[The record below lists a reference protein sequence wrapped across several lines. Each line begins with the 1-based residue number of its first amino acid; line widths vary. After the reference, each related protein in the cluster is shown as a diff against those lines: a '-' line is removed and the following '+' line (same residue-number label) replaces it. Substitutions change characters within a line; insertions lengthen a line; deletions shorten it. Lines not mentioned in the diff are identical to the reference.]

1 MALPEWCPDGDPPV
15 DDRSR
20 ARHDWLRQAD
30 RRARRHSS
38 PSFDRKE
45 HALGTDYTALADE
58 IAGWLRYQRAAA
70 GADRFVLG
78 LSGGVDSATVCALC
92 TMASGPASVLAV
104 LMPSHSN
111 PTDAEHAALVART
124 FEVPS
129 VTVDLSS
136 VTDALLA
143 AIAEG
148 VPAEARLS
156 AAETVAGEWR
166 PERAASLAR
175 ANVRPRLRMATL
187 YYLANL
193 TNGIVVGTGNKSE
206 AMIGYFTKYGDGG
219 VDLLPIVD
227 LYKHEVRALARTL
240 GVPNPVITKAPSA
253 GLWPG
258 QTDEGEIGLS
268 YDELDAALAAIA
280 AGKTASLPAATTERV
295 QRLIET
301 SEHKRRPVPAFRRDE
316 RLDPTV

>member
-1 MALPEWCPDGDPPV
+1 ME
-15 DDRSR
+15 
-20 ARHDWLRQAD
+20 
-30 RRARRHSS
+30 
-38 PSFDRKE
+38 
-45 HALGTDYTALADE
+45 TDYVALAGE
-58 IAGWLRYQRAAA
+58 IAGWLRYQREAAN
-70 GADRFVLG
+70 ADSFVLG

-92 TMASGPASVLAV
+92 TMAGGPASVLAV

-124 FEVPS
+124 FEVQS
-129 VTVDLSS
+129 VTVDLSP
-136 VTDALLA
+136 VTDALLSA
-143 AIAEG
+143 VTQGA
-148 VPAEARLS
+148 ARLPTATS
-156 AAETVAGEWR
+156 VAGEWR
-166 PERAASLAR
+166 PERAAELAQ

-240 GVPNPVITKAPSA
+240 GIPEPIITKAPSA

-258 QTDEGEIGLS
+258 QTDEGEIGLT

-280 AGKTASLPAATTERV
+280 AGDTASIPATTGDRV
-295 QRLIET
+295 QRLVAT

-316 RLDPTV
+316 RFAPVK